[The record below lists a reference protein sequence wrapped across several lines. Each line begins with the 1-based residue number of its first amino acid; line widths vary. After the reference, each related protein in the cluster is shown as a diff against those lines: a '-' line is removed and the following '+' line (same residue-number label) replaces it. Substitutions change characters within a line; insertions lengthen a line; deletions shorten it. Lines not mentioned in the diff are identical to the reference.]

1 MKAMKGRKLKMLYVA
16 AFALLLP
23 ACQDDDGKNATGQA
37 VTFTSTIR
45 ALEASAENEDWSG
58 TLDPR
63 VAVQA
68 DGTVKMYK
76 VDSEGNLVSDDP
88 FHWNGGAS
96 MTVAAWYPYNNGIRQ
111 EEVVVKA
118 NQATPS
124 LFQQSNLMEVGSTE
138 VTPDNPALTFVHR
151 TVKVVCNLSA
161 PDETASR
168 ADYDPF
174 AGAQVTLLN
183 IQGTDEGNGRV
194 ITTAN
199 HAAYIPPQTIAAGT
213 EFAELKLADGREMI
227 IKLEEDYNA
236 EQGHKTTF
244 DIVADPEAGRLDITV
259 SDEPSWDSSED
270 FTDIPS
276 MPGDGDEEEEDPD
289 WEEEGSE
296 DLDIDNPEIQPGD
309 GQASWEEG
317 NGGNLDGSSPEVQ
330 PGGDAEWGGDGTGEE
345 LEAGSSTAQ
354 PDAGASWDGDENAEN
369 INAGNSE
376 LNPGGSASWEGK
388 DEAED
393 LTGQVTPPQLG
404 GSAEWSGT
412 EESLTGTLGAEST
425 TEETT
430 TEETTEQS
438 NKQ

>member
-124 LFQQSNLMEVGSTE
+124 FFQQSNLMEVGSTE

-276 MPGDGDEEEEDPD
+276 TPGDEEEEDPD

-296 DLDIDNPEIQPGD
+296 DLDIDSPEIQPGD

-317 NGGNLDGSSPEVQ
+317 NGGSLDGSSPEAQ
-330 PGGDAEWGGDGTGEE
+330 PGGGAEWSGDGTGEE

>member
-276 MPGDGDEEEEDPD
+276 TPGDEEEEDPD

-296 DLDIDNPEIQPGD
+296 DLDIDSPEIQPGD

-317 NGGNLDGSSPEVQ
+317 NGGSLDGNSPEAQ
-330 PGGDAEWGGDGTGEE
+330 PGGDAEWNEGGDDK

-354 PDAGASWDGDENAEN
+354 PNADASWNGDENAEN

>member
-96 MTVAAWYPYNNGIRQ
+96 LTVAAWYPYNNGIRQ

-259 SDEPSWDSSED
+259 SDKPSWDSSED

-276 MPGDGDEEEEDPD
+276 TPGDEEEEDPD

-296 DLDIDNPEIQPGD
+296 DLDIDSPEIQPGD
-309 GQASWEEG
+309 GQASWEGG
-317 NGGNLDGSSPEVQ
+317 NAGNLDGNSPEAQ
-330 PGGDAEWGGDGTGEE
+330 PGGDAEWNEGGDDK

-354 PDAGASWDGDENAEN
+354 PDADASWDGDENGEN

-412 EESLTGTLGAEST
+412 EESLTGTLGPEST

>member
-1 MKAMKGRKLKMLYVA
+1 MKGRKLKMLYVA

-276 MPGDGDEEEEDPD
+276 TPGDEEEEDPD

-296 DLDIDNPEIQPGD
+296 DLDIDSPEIQPGD
-309 GQASWEEG
+309 GQASWEEE
-317 NGGNLDGSSPEVQ
+317 NGGSLDGSSPEVQ
-330 PGGDAEWGGDGTGEE
+330 PDGDAEWGGDGTGEE

>member
-276 MPGDGDEEEEDPD
+276 TPGDGDEEEEDPD

-296 DLDIDNPEIQPGD
+296 DLDIDSPEIQPGD
-309 GQASWEEG
+309 GQASWEEE
-317 NGGNLDGSSPEVQ
+317 NGGSLDGSSPEVQ
-330 PGGDAEWGGDGTGEE
+330 PDGDAEWGGDGTGEE

>member
-1 MKAMKGRKLKMLYVA
+1 MKGRKLKMLYVA

-96 MTVAAWYPYNNGIRQ
+96 LTVAAWYPYNNGIRQ

-276 MPGDGDEEEEDPD
+276 TPGDEEEEDPD

-296 DLDIDNPEIQPGD
+296 DLDIDSPEIQPGD

-317 NGGNLDGSSPEVQ
+317 NGGSLDGSSPEVQ
-330 PGGDAEWGGDGTGEE
+330 PGGDAEWNEGGDDK

-354 PDAGASWDGDENAEN
+354 PDAGASWDGGENEEN

-376 LNPGGSASWEGK
+376 LNSGGSASWEGK
-388 DEAED
+388 DEAEE
-393 LTGQVTPPQLG
+393 LTGQVTPPQFG
-404 GSAEWSGT
+404 GSAEWDEKT
-412 EESLTGTLGAEST
+412 EDLTGTK
-425 TEETT
+425 EETT
-430 TEETTEQS
+430 STTEQS

>member
-96 MTVAAWYPYNNGIRQ
+96 LTVAAWYPYNNGIRQ

-276 MPGDGDEEEEDPD
+276 TPGDEEEEDPD

-296 DLDIDNPEIQPGD
+296 DLDIDSPEIQPGD
-309 GQASWEEG
+309 GQASWEGG
-317 NGGNLDGSSPEVQ
+317 NAGNLDGNSPEAQ
-330 PGGDAEWGGDGTGEE
+330 PGGDAEWNEGGDDK

-354 PDAGASWDGDENAEN
+354 PDADASWDGDENGEN

-404 GSAEWSGT
+404 RSAEWSGT

>member
-1 MKAMKGRKLKMLYVA
+1 MKGRKLKMLYVA

-96 MTVAAWYPYNNGIRQ
+96 LTVAAWYPYNNGIRQ

-276 MPGDGDEEEEDPD
+276 TPGDEEEEDPD

-296 DLDIDNPEIQPGD
+296 DLDIDSPEIQPGD
-309 GQASWEEG
+309 GQASWEGG
-317 NGGNLDGSSPEVQ
+317 NAGNLDGNSPEAQ
-330 PGGDAEWGGDGTGEE
+330 PGGDAEWNEGGDDK

-354 PDAGASWDGDENAEN
+354 PDADASWDGDENGEN

>member
-96 MTVAAWYPYNNGIRQ
+96 LTVAAWYPYNNGIRQ

-276 MPGDGDEEEEDPD
+276 TPGDEEEEDPD

-296 DLDIDNPEIQPGD
+296 DLDIDSPEIQPGD
-309 GQASWEEG
+309 GQASWEGG
-317 NGGNLDGSSPEVQ
+317 NAGNLDGNSPEAQ
-330 PGGDAEWGGDGTGEE
+330 PGGDAEWNEGGDDK

-354 PDAGASWDGDENAEN
+354 PDADASWDGDENGEN